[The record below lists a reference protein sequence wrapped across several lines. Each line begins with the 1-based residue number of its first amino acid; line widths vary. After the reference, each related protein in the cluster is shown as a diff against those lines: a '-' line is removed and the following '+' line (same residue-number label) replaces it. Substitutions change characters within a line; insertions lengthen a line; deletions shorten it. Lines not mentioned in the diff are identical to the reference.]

1 MSKEFTHTFHTGIYN
16 YYACYIALFG
26 ASVGNYNTGM
36 DYRVEFNIDKVMTRE
51 DDIVCTA
58 GNSYSW
64 TYRDNMSLKDFFETY
79 RKEFWYSHVP
89 SEKGKKYFHYDEEN
103 MYTSY
108 TDEELNCVEIMDRTL
123 ADVAITKIEALAFL
137 YQFTGLGKD
146 LYLKRY
152 GAKYEPVWTKVVGRP
167 YNPIEIGAM
176 KELKEQADAVADAY
190 QIEIKEAKK
199 QRDREIAELEKEL
212 QKFQEQIER
221 KKDDFN
227 AKLSN
232 SLMNLEGYYMGMIKD
247 IVNKMKDVTGEVEI
261 PVNSWRRY

>member
-1 MSKEFTHTFHTGIYN
+1 MSKEFKHTFHTGIYN

-26 ASVGNYNTGM
+26 ANVEIHS
-36 DYRVEFNIDKVMTRE
+36 DYRANFNIDKVITRE
-51 DDIVCTA
+51 DDIICTI

-64 TYRDNMSLKDFFETY
+64 TYRDSMSLKDFFKAY
-79 RKEFWYSHVP
+79 RKDFWYSHVP
-89 SEKGKKYFHYDEEN
+89 SEEGQKYFHYDEEK

-108 TDEELNCVEIMDRTL
+108 TDEELNGFEIMDRTPEGI
-123 ADVAITKIEALAFL
+123 AITKIEALAFL
-137 YQFTGLGKD
+137 YQFTGLGKE
-146 LYLKRY
+146 LYLERY
-152 GAKYEPVWTKVVGRP
+152 GVKYEPVWTKVVGRP

-199 QRDREIAELEKEL
+199 QRDKEVAALEKEL
-212 QKFQEQIER
+212 QKFQEQIE
-221 KKDDFN
+221 KKKNDFE

-247 IVNKMKDVTGEVEI
+247 IVNKMKSVTGEAEI